1 MGEIHLVVDGH
12 LVEPRLFVAT
22 LNELPGPH
30 PPEPTGMI
38 VRQFQELFQVP
49 EGWEWFVVVW
59 QNRE

>member
-12 LVEPRLFVAT
+12 LVEPRLLVAA

-38 VRQFQELFQVP
+38 VRQFQ
-49 EGWEWFVVVW
+49 
-59 QNRE
+59 